1 MQIKLYWNTVT
12 AICLTSSLW
21 LLLTYSGRVESLLQR
36 PDSLQSL
43 KYLLWHFMDALPT
56 PVLALRGFGELRPGY
71 HTCAKNMLEANRVK
85 ITLRRGRREEGNT
98 ILILEC

>member
-1 MQIKLYWNTVT
+1 MLDILSV
-12 AICLTSSLW
+12 AAFD
-21 LLLTYSGRVESLLQR
+21 LQR
-36 PDSLQSL
+36 QSGVIATATRQPAKL
-43 KYLLWHFMDALPT
+43 EIFTLWHFMDALPT

-85 ITLRRGRREEGNT
+85 ITLRRGRKEEGNT